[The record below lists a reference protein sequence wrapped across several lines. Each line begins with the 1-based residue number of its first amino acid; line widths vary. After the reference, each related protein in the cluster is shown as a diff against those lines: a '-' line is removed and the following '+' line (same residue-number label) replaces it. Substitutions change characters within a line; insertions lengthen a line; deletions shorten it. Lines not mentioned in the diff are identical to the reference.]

1 MIVKCRG
8 MRLSKQFENIFGKEK
23 EIESNQVNFVKIS
36 EIRLKDI
43 KNMELKKITSLIED
57 LVDTLYYK
65 VM

>member
-1 MIVKCRG
+1 